1 MLYLWGVYKPCTKIL
16 SNNYYKLSCNKWNVD
31 FYNKTKSEKKKK
43 KRGVRLILFQ
53 HLKEW
58 WRKVESHECVCSTL
72 LKARRCS
79 TRWCCGQTL
88 QTQMRCREIHN
99 WLQAVL
105 FLSVIPHDRLIHFEA
120 ERKVFIV
127 HHFNWFMRIQTRGV
141 CQGYHHWRD
150 KLQLQN
156 LRLLAFKSVSKCLQG
171 ELDGFSV

>member
-1 MLYLWGVYKPCTKIL
+1 MYINLVQKSFPIITINWVVTNEMLIFII
-16 SNNYYKLSCNKWNVD
+16 KLRVKR
-31 FYNKTKSEKKKK
+31 KK

-58 WRKVESHECVCSTL
+58 WQKVESHECVCSTL
-72 LKARRCS
+72 LKAGRCS

-127 HHFNWFMRIQTRGV
+127 HHFNWFMRIQTRDV